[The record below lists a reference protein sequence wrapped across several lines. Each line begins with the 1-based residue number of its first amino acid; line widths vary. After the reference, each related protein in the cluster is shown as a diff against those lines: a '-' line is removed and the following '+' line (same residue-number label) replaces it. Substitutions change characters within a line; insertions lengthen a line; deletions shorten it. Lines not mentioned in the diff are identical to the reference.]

1 MESGEQT
8 RWERT
13 AKWALE
19 NIAEAQHNMKD
30 KVELQLTFKSQDD
43 ADILQYMQQIAE
55 DTTIAAVIGPTTSAC
70 AEQMAMQLG
79 KRKAYNKP
87 MITPSA
93 TQVEYQRRFANV
105 PYVWNMA
112 ESDIAQLEVLLSD
125 IASTFYSVKRPVML
139 LCADDGNGEAR
150 NAYAEWFGFIAEEYG
165 LKVGGVYLYRN
176 EDELRQHVHQLCG
189 TDRQMN
195 NQYLIF
201 NPSSTGMALA
211 FDDEIEQ
218 IKKDVSAGQYVYS
231 PSVFCSDAFVS
242 QQVASTVKNNIYE
255 GVDLYASPESGF
267 NQAYRQRFNED
278 ITNGEAQFYDAICLV
293 AYATVLKQHTGQ
305 RINDAILSVVDG
317 RNGKGGSWLPAD
329 MTQNFELLSKG
340 CTPDIDGVSSSWT
353 FDEKTHAS
361 ICGGTFRRWRLY
373 GGQFIT
379 TEYISTEGSR
389 RSSST
394 KAIWNWT
401 AAKFQTFN
409 INDGSQVT
417 YPTLDKQW
425 ALLIAASKGWA
436 NYRFQSDVFA
446 MYQLLKQHGYHD
458 DHIVLIC
465 EDDVANNSK
474 NAHPGELRISDT
486 GANVYEAAAIDY
498 RLHTLSPNDIGD
510 ILQGKRSNRL
520 QKVLTPDEDD
530 NVLVFWSSHGS
541 PGSMDFGGTQS
552 MTYERMRNILADT
565 PHRKLLFAIEA
576 CYSGGLGQACEGLPG
591 CLFITAANP
600 YETSHADVWS
610 EDVGVY
616 LSNGF
621 TRGFQE
627 AINTNPAISLRD
639 LYYTLARNTSGSH
652 VKVYNVQN
660 YGSVYS
666 NTMSDFLK

>member
-1 MESGEQT
+1 MPAW
-8 RWERT
+8 R
-13 AKWALE
+13 
-19 NIAEAQHNMKD
+19 
-30 KVELQLTFKSQDD
+30 QL
-43 ADILQYMQQIAE
+43 
-55 DTTIAAVIGPTTSAC
+55 SA
-70 AEQMAMQLG
+70 
-79 KRKAYNKP
+79 
-87 MITPSA
+87 
-93 TQVEYQRRFANV
+93 
-105 PYVWNMA
+105 
-112 ESDIAQLEVLLSD
+112 
-125 IASTFYSVKRPVML
+125 
-139 LCADDGNGEAR
+139 
-150 NAYAEWFGFIAEEYG
+150 
-165 LKVGGVYLYRN
+165 
-176 EDELRQHVHQLCG
+176 
-189 TDRQMN
+189 
-195 NQYLIF
+195 
-201 NPSSTGMALA
+201 
-211 FDDEIEQ
+211 
-218 IKKDVSAGQYVYS
+218 
-231 PSVFCSDAFVS
+231 
-242 QQVASTVKNNIYE
+242 
-255 GVDLYASPESGF
+255 
-267 NQAYRQRFNED
+267 
-278 ITNGEAQFYDAICLV
+278 
-293 AYATVLKQHTGQ
+293 
-305 RINDAILSVVDG
+305 
-317 RNGKGGSWLPAD
+317 
-329 MTQNFELLSKG
+329 
-340 CTPDIDGVSSSWT
+340 
-353 FDEKTHAS
+353 
-361 ICGGTFRRWRLY
+361 
-373 GGQFIT
+373 
-379 TEYISTEGSR
+379 
-389 RSSST
+389 
-394 KAIWNWT
+394 
-401 AAKFQTFN
+401 
-409 INDGSQVT
+409 SQVT

-486 GANVYEAAAIDY
+486 GANVYDAAAIDY